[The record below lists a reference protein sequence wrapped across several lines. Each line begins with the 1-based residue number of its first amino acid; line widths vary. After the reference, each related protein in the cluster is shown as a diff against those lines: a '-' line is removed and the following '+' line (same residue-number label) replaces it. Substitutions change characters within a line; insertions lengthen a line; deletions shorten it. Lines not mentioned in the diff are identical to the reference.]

1 MGNIYGESIKI
12 MKKLLEKSVYEKAIL
27 SSEEAGIKFIDLV
40 SRLMTKRAARFAIEK
55 YCVQSN
61 NRNVKTTTTKT
72 FAKIKIKG
80 SPKASERRME
90 LWESGELV
98 LEQHQTST
106 KYQINLVVK

>member
-40 SRLMTKRAARFAIEK
+40 SRLMTKRAARFAIENIAFK
-55 YCVQSN
+55 AIIEMLRRLLQRPLQKSKSKDHQ
-61 NRNVKTTTTKT
+61 R
-72 FAKIKIKG
+72 
-80 SPKASERRME
+80 ASERRME